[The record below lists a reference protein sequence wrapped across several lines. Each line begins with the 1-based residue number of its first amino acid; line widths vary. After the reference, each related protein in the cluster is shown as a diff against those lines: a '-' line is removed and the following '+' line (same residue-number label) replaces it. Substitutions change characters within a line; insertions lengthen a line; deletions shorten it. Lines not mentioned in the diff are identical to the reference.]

1 MFRLVSSPLWDSKIA
16 RLELWLSKETSPS
29 GERYPLF
36 CKASKE
42 IRLEVYRRSEMKQ
55 STILARKLNPCQKWI
70 LGAVLQYLR
79 TPITHDH

>member
-16 RLELWLSKETSPS
+16 RLELW
-29 GERYPLF
+29 F

-55 STILARKLNPCQKWI
+55 STILARKLNPLKVDSRAMC
-70 LGAVLQYLR
+70 
-79 TPITHDH
+79 